1 MKGAKRFSSLK
12 DISASPLP
20 KKFSFFIRVRRLA
33 LRELHYRHHTDNH
46 QLHRHHSHSAVDCWK
61 KVPLANW
68 FSWEDNSHNLHHH
81 LHQKHSL
88 SKNLHH
94 IRHYRHCHH
103 PSCWRNN
110 LHNRCLESGPDRHQN
125 HPLGKNLHCLPHYC
139 RCHLPS
145 RRRNNLHNRCLE
157 SGLDSHQNNPRR
169 NLLQLP
175 SVFSSTLLFH
185 PVTSQK

>member
-1 MKGAKRFSSLK
+1 MLFENCTIGIILITINFIVITVTQLSIAG
-12 DISASPLP
+12 
-20 KKFSFFIRVRRLA
+20 KKFLSLIGLVGRTILIIFITIFIR
-33 LRELHYRHHTDNH
+33 NG
-46 QLHRHHSHSAVDCWK
+46 
-61 KVPLANW
+61 
-68 FSWEDNSHNLHHH
+68 
-81 LHQKHSL
+81 
-88 SKNLHH
+88 KNLHH
-94 IRHYRHCHH
+94 IRHYCRCHR
-103 PSCWRNN
+103 PSCWGNN

-125 HPLGKNLHCLPHYC
+125 HPLGKNLHRLRHHS

-169 NLLQLP
+169 NILQLP